1 MLCIFQEIKQ
11 SFFLPVNFLN
21 KDILEPWKTFLPYFN
36 CIKTVSTGRKRWKRE
51 NERVREKER
60 GREGGSGRGMG
71 GRKGTGEGKERRT
84 RRRGGRR
91 RVEEDGEGGEELG
104 EERRRGR
111 ERRKRGRRR
120 KAMIG
125 RLFFVVFL
133 SF

>member
-60 GREGGSGRGMG
+60 GREGA
-71 GRKGTGEGKERRT
+71 GEGWEGER
-84 RRRGGRR
+84 G
-91 RVEEDGEGGEELG
+91 
-104 EERRRGR
+104 RGR
-111 ERRKRGRRR
+111 ERKDG
-120 KAMIG
+120 
-125 RLFFVVFL
+125 
-133 SF
+133 